1 VEALRRSRWIEW
13 TDEAGAAVEAL
24 RARCRTIVAF
34 GQSMGAS
41 VVLHVAA
48 SRPHDVDAIALANPY
63 VFDARHLTI
72 PVAGRL
78 LRRRDLKGV
87 ANDIAKPGQDEN
99 ADARMPVPA
108 IVEMAAMMRLVR
120 RELPEIRQP
129 LLVFR
134 SDTDHVVPRSTV
146 RMLLRRIGSVRTEV
160 VACPRSFH
168 VVTLDHD
175 APLVCERLIAFAI
188 AVDADRHPD

>member
-1 VEALRRSRWIEW
+1 
-13 TDEAGAAVEAL
+13 
-24 RARCRTIVAF
+24 
-34 GQSMGAS
+34 
-41 VVLHVAA
+41 
-48 SRPHDVDAIALANPY
+48 
-63 VFDARHLTI
+63 
-72 PVAGRL
+72 
-78 LRRRDLKGV
+78 
-87 ANDIAKPGQDEN
+87 
-99 ADARMPVPA
+99 
-108 IVEMAAMMRLVR
+108 
-120 RELPEIRQP
+120 
-129 LLVFR
+129 VFR